1 MKKRMLILGVAIVV
15 VSLLSTGA
23 FATFAY
29 NNTDSV
35 GISLTIPSIQV
46 LDMGASDNDITW
58 VEITAADLDNG
69 YIVRNSATSFTV
81 DSNEA
86 DGFEVV
92 VSADG
97 DFQNSGATQTFS
109 ISSLH
114 WKSYLVNK
122 GTFTTNPTVQ
132 ASWIT
137 FDTTSPYDATA
148 DVAESAAAD
157 QGRDCVIMLDYK
169 VDMTWKTVADA
180 YSTTLTFTL
189 QPKT

>member
-81 DSNEA
+81 DSN
-86 DGFEVV
+86 DPLGFEVIV
-92 VSADG
+92 AAQTTSFTAIG
-97 DFQNSGATQTFS
+97 SGSLA
-109 ISSLH
+109 ISNLK
-114 WKSYLVNK
+114 WKSNLVSK

-132 ASWIT
+132 AAWIPFSDVDGSCST
-137 FDTTSPYDATA
+137 
-148 DVAESAAAD
+148 DVAESAASE
-157 QGRDCVIMLDYK
+157 QGSDCVIMLDYK
-169 VDMTWKTVADA
+169 VTIDWATVADT

-189 QPKT
+189 QSKV

>member
-1 MKKRMLILGVAIVV
+1 MKKRIFIIGLAIVV
-15 VSLLSTGA
+15 VSLLSTVA
-23 FATFAY
+23 LAY
-29 NNTDSV
+29 TYDTNGTV
-35 GISLTIPSIQV
+35 EITLTIPEIMV
-46 LDMGASDNDITW
+46 LDMGDPTGTDIAW
-58 VEITAADLDNG
+58 VEVTAADLDNG
-69 YIVRNSATSFTV
+69 FVVRNSATSFTV

-169 VDMTWKTVADA
+169 VDMTWKTVADT

-189 QPKT
+189 QSKV